1 MMSMIP
7 DCQQTSDSVGWFAAD
22 DGGEEEGGGSLEAG
36 TRVLSLTGLALLT
49 LPVRK
54 VRPR

>member
-1 MMSMIP
+1 MMSMTP

-22 DGGEEEGGGSLEAG
+22 DEEEGGGSLEAG
-36 TRVLSLTGLALLT
+36 TRALSLTGLALLM